1 MFRLFGQFIDKH
13 FGESFCVDIDVND
26 EIVFVLDVGDV
37 FKVFT
42 VEFDETEPDESGNV
56 ESDFL
61 SFLIVLE
68 DDFMEGVLIDR
79 VEVNMFEMQI
89 FELVNPQVRV
99 IHDGSQRDVLLGI
112 GLFAFQDCS
121 VHDCFNIVQYKL
133 IDMLLF
139 LMILPF

>member
-1 MFRLFGQFIDKH
+1 MFWLFGQFVNEH

-26 EIVFVLDVGDV
+26 EVVFVLDVGNI

-42 VEFDETEPDESGNV
+42 VKFDETEPDEGGDV
-56 ESDFL
+56 EPDFL
-61 SFLIVLE
+61 PFLIVFE
-68 DDFMEGVLIDR
+68 DNFMEGVLIDR
-79 VEVNMFEMQI
+79 VEVNMFKMQV
-89 FELVNPQVRV
+89 FELVNSQIRV

-112 GLFAFQDCS
+112 SLFAFQDGS